1 MGSVTDSFYGFLF
14 MYILYILIFK
24 DLDLFSKLCEIVGAI
39 CIVKAL
45 VWCIECLFPKIP
57 LPRLSQSFLQNFI
70 TKLKN
75 PIESTTLVSQPT

>member
-45 VWCIECLFPKIP
+45 VWCIECLFP
-57 LPRLSQSFLQNFI
+57 NFI

-75 PIESTTLVSQPT
+75 PIESTTLVSQDSQWKKVHQELLK